1 MMSRW
6 SGLLAALALVIASTA
21 AVGLEDKY
29 FDSAGVNIHYVEQ
42 GAAEPVILLRGFTG
56 TIEKAWIDRGIFA
69 ELAKTYRVIA
79 FDSRGHGKSDKPH
92 DRAQYGREM
101 GQDII
106 RLMDYLK
113 LPKAHIMGWAMGARI
128 TAQQV
133 TKNPERFLTVILG
146 GSTGRIGWS
155 DEDQKLV
162 NVLSA
167 DLDRGS
173 LRFFLQS

>member
-1 MMSRW
+1 LTIHTRC
-6 SGLLAALALVIASTA
+6 ALV
-21 AVGLEDKY
+21 
-29 FDSAGVNIHYVEQ
+29 
-42 GAAEPVILLRGFTG
+42 GA
-56 TIEKAWIDRGIFA
+56 
-69 ELAKTYRVIA
+69 LAKTYRVIA

-146 GSTGRIGWS
+146 GSTGIGWS
-155 DEDQKLV
+155 DEHQKLV